1 MAKGYLIVNVYSDSI
16 ANPVSG
22 ATVTISKNNQ
32 NIITTKTNEEGKTEL
47 ITLDTVD
54 KNYSEQEQYQVKPY
68 ETYDVIVKALGLTET
83 KIEGVQIF
91 DGIQSIQNV
100 YMTSID
106 ENQGESVSEISPNT
120 LWGDYPPN
128 IQEEE
133 MIEEEGISPFV
144 LQRVIIP
151 ETIVVHD
158 GVPTNA
164 TAPNYNVP
172 FIDYIKNVASSEI
185 YSTWPKETI
194 KANVLAI
201 ISFTLNR
208 IFTEWYKVKYQKYT
222 KNGTI
227 FEPISTIVDEIFTNY
242 IRSGIRLEPLLAH
255 YKSSTTEAGYL
266 SQWGSK
272 ELGDKGYQALEILR
286 YYYGNSINIYEAIP
300 EGEYPYSFTTTL
312 KEGDCSRDVYV
323 LQNVLNYI
331 RGSYPG
337 IPIIENP
344 SGFFDEQ
351 TKRAVLKFQ
360 SVFFLSQTG
369 MVNQQTW
376 YRLSYI
382 FSAVSKMTNSIYS

>member
-133 MIEEEGISPFV
+133 MIE
-144 LQRVIIP
+144 
-151 ETIVVHD
+151 
-158 GVPTNA
+158 
-164 TAPNYNVP
+164 
-172 FIDYIKNVASSEI
+172 
-185 YSTWPKETI
+185 
-194 KANVLAI
+194 
-201 ISFTLNR
+201 
-208 IFTEWYKVKYQKYT
+208 
-222 KNGTI
+222 
-227 FEPISTIVDEIFTNY
+227 
-242 IRSGIRLEPLLAH
+242 
-255 YKSSTTEAGYL
+255 
-266 SQWGSK
+266 
-272 ELGDKGYQALEILR
+272 
-286 YYYGNSINIYEAIP
+286 
-300 EGEYPYSFTTTL
+300 
-312 KEGDCSRDVYV
+312 
-323 LQNVLNYI
+323 
-331 RGSYPG
+331 
-337 IPIIENP
+337 
-344 SGFFDEQ
+344 
-351 TKRAVLKFQ
+351 
-360 SVFFLSQTG
+360 
-369 MVNQQTW
+369 
-376 YRLSYI
+376 
-382 FSAVSKMTNSIYS
+382 